1 MGIFVKIIHMRTNIV
16 INDQLMEEAKKISG
30 LKTKKAVI
38 EKALES
44 FIQLNKQTRIRD
56 LRGTI
61 KWEGDLD
68 EMRQQ

>member
-56 LRGTI
+56 LRGKI
-61 KWEGDLD
+61 KWEGDLN